1 MRLYVDTSALIK
13 TIKTELESSA
23 APRGLVTPGL
33 RPQQS
38 AASRPSWL
46 RAVQTYGSDVG
57 TAFDRLNEIDMVELT
72 PAQIRQAGLLPHPAA
87 RKILRALD
95 ALHVVAALEG
105 EVDAFVTYDAN
116 QADAAHEAGIEVL
129 EPTPQLVALLREG
142 ESTAPRSA
150 RSRGAGGAERIWLM

>member
-1 MRLYVDTSALIK
+1 VRLYVDTSALIK

-23 APRGLVTPGL
+23 LLEVLSLQVSVLSSRLVETEL
-33 RPQQS
+33 
-38 AASRPSWL
+38 L
-46 RAVQTYGSDVG
+46 RAVQAYGLDVG

-72 PAQIRQAGLLPHPAA
+72 PAQIRQAGLLPHPAGG
-87 RKILRALD
+87 KIPRALD

-129 EPTPQLVALLREG
+129 EPTPELVALLREG
-142 ESTAPRSA
+142 GPQPPGLRVLAEL
-150 RSRGAGGAERIWLM
+150 SRLMRGSG